1 MAILAA
7 MLTLSLFACAST
19 KDGKRVEIERLLTAS
34 GFKKGVADTPEKLAQ
49 LKKLDQRKIVRHE
62 QGDNILYIYADA
74 ENCKCAYAGNEEAY
88 KKYQKLALEKQLA
101 IEDQRDAVRD
111 QQRQMDWGD
120 WRFNR
125 SW

>member
-19 KDGKRVEIERLLTAS
+19 KNGKRVEIERLLMAA

-49 LKKLDQRKIVRHE
+49 LKKLPQRKIARHE
-62 QGDNILYIYADA
+62 QGDNILYIYADV
-74 ENCKCAYAGNEEAY
+74 ENCKCAYAGHEEAY
-88 KKYQKLALEKQLA
+88 KKYQKLALAKQLVE
-101 IEDQRDAVRD
+101 EDQRDAVRD
-111 QQRQMDWGD
+111 RQRQMDWGD